1 MGIMPSSF
9 DIVTESPAS
18 VEQIHAAYRRKD
30 YWLARIEPGPA
41 LTTLDSLIVE
51 DDGTVKV
58 HFTQHLGHQLLPGP
72 VGKLVPTE
80 LQMMNSET
88 WRPAGD
94 GHFRGHVRVSTS
106 PKLGSGHVDA
116 WLEPLSGG
124 SQLRC
129 ALKVQ
134 VKIPLLGGRLEK
146 SIGHSLT
153 TNGIPEMQRFTADWI
168 AENA

>member
-58 HFTQHLGHQLLPGP
+58 HFTRVVSYCLGQWA
-72 VGKLVPTE
+72 
-80 LQMMNSET
+80 NSF
-88 WRPAGD
+88 P
-94 GHFRGHVRVSTS
+94 
-106 PKLGSGHVDA
+106 PNCK
-116 WLEPLSGG
+116 
-124 SQLRC
+124 
-129 ALKVQ
+129 
-134 VKIPLLGGRLEK
+134 
-146 SIGHSLT
+146 
-153 TNGIPEMQRFTADWI
+153 
-168 AENA
+168 